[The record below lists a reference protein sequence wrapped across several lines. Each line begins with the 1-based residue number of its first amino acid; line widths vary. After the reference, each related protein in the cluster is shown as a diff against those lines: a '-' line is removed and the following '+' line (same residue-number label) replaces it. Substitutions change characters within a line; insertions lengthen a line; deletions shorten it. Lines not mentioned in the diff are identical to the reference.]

1 MTKSTTQRK
10 YKYSCPAAS
19 SSYNTHINKYQL
31 SIPIHNKTSTTTKPH
46 RQTNNKMLA
55 STLIAFGAAGLAAAA
70 PTSPPKYGSGDD
82 SSNGSFDV
90 SNFVFGCTVGC
101 NYYFDV
107 EFNGASSAHCEG
119 TLEDKDYVEC
129 KLAEEDDSER
139 VLAFIDTTEDKNN
152 LKLQYETSDAEA
164 GTRYNYYGEEQVY
177 AATSE
182 DADKQ
187 EDSFNVEVSS
197 VTGVA

>member
-1 MTKSTTQRK
+1 
-10 YKYSCPAAS
+10 
-19 SSYNTHINKYQL
+19 
-31 SIPIHNKTSTTTKPH
+31 
-46 RQTNNKMLA
+46 MLA

-82 SSNGSFDV
+82 TSSQGTFLV

-107 EFNGASSAHCEG
+107 AFNDDFSAHCEG
-119 TLEDKDYVEC
+119 TLDDKDYVKC
-129 KLAEEDDSER
+129 KASSDSDSETTY
-139 VLAFIDTTEDKNN
+139 AYIDTTTDANL
-152 LKLQYETSDAEA
+152 LKLNYETSDASA

-177 AATSE
+177 AATSS

-187 EDSFNVEVSS
+187 EESFSVEVSS